1 MVKKI
6 GIIVGSMSDI
16 EIVKEAYNLLEE
28 FGVEYEIVVSSAHR
42 TPQKT
47 AQWSTGA
54 EERGIAVI
62 IAFAGA
68 AAHLAGVVAS
78 YTNLPVIAVPVPTP
92 PLSGVDSLLAAVQ
105 MPGGVPV
112 AVMAI
117 GKAGAKNAALFA
129 CQILALNDLIVK
141 EKLEKYRLS
150 LQEKIEK
157 DNEELK
163 KCYNNQ
169 IHL

>member
-1 MVKKI
+1 MAKRV
-6 GIIVGSMSDI
+6 GIIMGSSSDI
-16 EIVKEAYNLLEE
+16 EIVKETDNLLKE
-28 FGVEYEIVVSSAHR
+28 FGVECDIIVSSAHR

-47 AQWSTGA
+47 ADWSLTA
-54 EERGIAVI
+54 EEKGLAVI

-78 YTNLPVIAVPVPTP
+78 YTNIPVIAVPVPTP
-92 PLSGVDSLLAAVQ
+92 PLSGIDSLLAAVQ
-105 MPGGVPV
+105 MPGGIPV

-129 CQILALNDLIVK
+129 CQILALNDSILK
-141 EKLEKYRLS
+141 EKLQKYRLY
-150 LQEKIEK
+150 LREKIEK

-163 KCYNNQ
+163 KM
-169 IHL
+169 L